1 MTIKEF
7 EQIEKNLGFN
17 QAMELLSQEKNCIT
31 TYDVLKDYAIHCL
44 QKNWCNVALHI
55 INNIKNSYGTDF
67 FYYDYCSGT
76 TMTPICLNSKED
88 ILFLLQK

>member
-7 EQIEKNLGFN
+7 EQIEKKLGFN
-17 QAMELLSQEKNCIT
+17 QAMELLSQDTDSIK
-31 TYDVLKDYAIHCL
+31 TYDELKDYAIHCL
-44 QKNWCNVALHI
+44 QIDWCNVALHI

-67 FYYDYCSGT
+67 FYYDYCYGT
-76 TMTPICLNSKED
+76 TMTPICVKCKED

>member
-1 MTIKEF
+1 LLGVNNLTIKEF
-7 EQIEKNLGFN
+7 EQIEKKLGFN
-17 QAMELLSQEKNCIT
+17 QAMDLLSQEKNCIT
-31 TYDVLKDYAIHCL
+31 TYDVLKDYAIHC
-44 QKNWCNVALHI
+44 LHI